1 MNAFLLNGTRTS
13 LTDNDTNCDSE
24 SAMGTADDTATAGDG
39 ESRLSSQY
47 QPRVELK
54 PGDIFEKI
62 ESDSTIAASS
72 STEAAPKTE
81 AKESS
86 SSTQSGERP
95 KICGPDPTK
104 PLKLKAKF
112 LRAQRK
118 LQKQQKKVADSSSNA
133 VEVPTSAKR
142 PCRNIEQTLQSLINA
157 APTNGRHNLQVEC
170 VPPPSPIRSLNVVD
184 LFMILGKAGT
194 IR

>member
-13 LTDNDTNCDSE
+13 STDNDTNCDSE
-24 SAMGTADDTATAGDG
+24 PATSTADDTATAGDG

-47 QPRVELK
+47 EPRVELK
-54 PGDIFEKI
+54 PGDMFEKF

-72 STEAAPKTE
+72 STEAVPKTE
-81 AKESS
+81 PKESS
-86 SSTQSGERP
+86 SSTQSDERL

-118 LQKQQKKVADSSSNA
+118 LQKQQKNVTDSSSNA
-133 VEVPTSAKR
+133 VEVPSSAKR

-170 VPPPSPIRSLNVVD
+170 DSLRKIRNLNVIDVFVD
-184 LFMILGKAGT
+184 S
-194 IR
+194 R